1 MTPALLDPSF
11 SKHATPGQKRSMK
24 KGWCVFI
31 SFELVYG
38 VFLGV
43 SYMDVDRKVS
53 EQTLFDELSDR
64 WLSCEGVTS
73 WSVRKKN
80 CNR

>member
-1 MTPALLDPSF
+1 MTPPLLDASF
-11 SKHATPGQKRSMK
+11 SKHATPGEKK
-24 KGWCVFI
+24 EHEKGWCVFI

-73 WSVRKKN
+73 
-80 CNR
+80 